1 MERKKYTSNYQVEG
15 KRAKPKHVKKQFNKN
30 GIRIIG
36 ERPSRP
42 KFINGEVFY

>member
-1 MERKKYTSNYQVEG
+1 MVHKRYTSNYQGEG
-15 KRAKPKHVKKQFNKN
+15 KRAKPKRVKKQFNKN

-36 ERPSRP
+36 ERPSPP

>member
-1 MERKKYTSNYQVEG
+1 MERKKYTSNYRGEG
-15 KRAKPKHVKKQFNKN
+15 KRAKPKRVKKQFNKN